1 MKGRGATDGLPN
13 ASAALRRTSRGI
25 CAESGGESRPVSSSQ
40 SGCDLQLSL
49 VGAGGIEPPTSAL

>member
-1 MKGRGATDGLPN
+1 MGCPTPAQR
-13 ASAALRRTSRGI
+13 SAGPP
-25 CAESGGESRPVSSSQ
+25 AESVRNLPEDHGPVSSSQ